1 MNAVRYF
8 SKSGNTKKIAEAI
21 AEGAGVKAVSITE
34 EPVLSDPVD
43 ILFLGGAPYA
53 NIMAPEL
60 RKYAEDLK
68 AEQVKKVVLF
78 TTSNW
83 SRRTVKALK
92 KILEQKGIPV
102 AQDHFY
108 AQMLTVNS
116 RIGAA
121 RAFGKA
127 NCIESGEPAADPA
140 DVVGRA
146 KCKESSESATDPVDG
161 ADSSAFPKTGDA
173 NIESPKTCEC
183 SCERT
188 KTGDANHILPWLI
201 LLGMTLG
208 ALLTAVLVRRRK
220 KDK

>member
-21 AEGAGVKAVSITE
+21 AEGIGVKAVSITE
-34 EPVLSDPVD
+34 EPALSDPVD

-116 RIGAA
+116 RIDAA
-121 RAFGKA
+121 REFGKA
-127 NCIESGEPAADPA
+127 NCLENGKP
-140 DVVGRA
+140 
-146 KCKESSESATDPVDG
+146 ATDPAVG
-161 ADSSAFPKTGDA
+161 AGSNAPQ
-173 NIESPKTCEC
+173 KTCA
-183 SCERT
+183 
-188 KTGDANHILPWLI
+188 ANNILPWLI
-201 LLGMTLG
+201 LLTMSLG
-208 ALLTAVLVRRRK
+208 ALLTIVLVRRRK
-220 KDK
+220 KDRKEMQVPKE